1 MKKNK
6 ETTKA
11 KIYDALVNILETEG
25 FQRVGINSIARK
37 AGVSKVLIYRYYGGL
52 EGLLKEYKNHPNI
65 SPVVRED
72 RLDYLADEFNI
83 VKADPDK
90 LYEFRLELAKHTVNS
105 AIEKL
110 KTNNGLQEIVRWQT
124 IESNTITEFLQ
135 TERGKRFEKF
145 GQFWS
150 GIEDFNIMALITIFN
165 SAIDNLAISK
175 HQKMLDGTPL
185 SEEGWDEINK
195 ALLYICE
202 AVHEKQQ
209 REKKG

>member
-11 KIYDALVNILETEG
+11 KIYKALVDILENEG
-25 FQRVGINSIARK
+25 FQNVGINSIARK

-72 RLDYLADEFNI
+72 QLSFLADEFDI
-83 VKADPDK
+83 VKKDPAK
-90 LYEFRLELAKHTVNS
+90 LHEFRLELAKHTVYS
-105 AIEKL
+105 AIENL
-110 KTNNGLQEIVRWQT
+110 KSNNGLQEILRWQT
-124 IESNTITEFLQ
+124 IQSNTITEFLQ
-135 TERGKRFEKF
+135 LEREKRFEKF
-145 GQFWS
+145 GKFWS
-150 GIEDFNIMALITIFN
+150 GIDDYNIMALITIIN

-175 HQKMLDGTPL
+175 HDRMLDGTKL
-185 SEEGWDEINK
+185 SEGGWDEIQQ

-209 REKKG
+209 RENL